1 MSQSLENKFKYKKL
15 KIIDWY
21 PFLAKFVVMG
31 SVGYLAAFFIFAQI
45 IEYINIKFP
54 SLLPSYFFMAFM
66 LPVFS
71 VWRSFIDPSG
81 QSIDK
86 VVAYQD
92 CPSLKFK
99 IEKLLVGIKG
109 RVRVGIYQS
118 DEINAY
124 AVSSLFG
131 KESLIAFSS
140 SLIKKLSDRQIM
152 AIAAHEVA
160 HLKNNDGKN
169 KVWIN
174 AFHHM
179 VNLYPKFIS
188 DLIKDIILKNK
199 IIRLLILLL
208 IGVSLA
214 LVSGGWDPINVAY
227 KIFIVFANPVIFVVA
242 LIFLPYFS
250 NKVTDVFFYSY
261 SRHREYIADRDGA
274 LMTSVDDMISALRQL
289 TNVPDERESFFD
301 SHPPIEKR
309 ISELKSI
316 FN

>member
-1 MSQSLENKFKYKKL
+1 MSQSLENKYKSENL

-21 PFLAKFVVMG
+21 PLLAKFVVMG
-31 SVGYLAAFFIFAQI
+31 SAAYLVVFFLVTQIF
-45 IEYINIKFP
+45 EYINIKLTSP
-54 SLLPSYFFMAFM
+54 LPSYFFMAFM

-71 VWRSFIDPSG
+71 VWRSFIDAAG

-86 VVAYQD
+86 VKAYQD
-92 CPSLKFK
+92 CAILKLK

-109 RVRVGIYQS
+109 GVRVGIYQS
-118 DEINAY
+118 GEINAY
-124 AVSSLFG
+124 AVSSISG

-140 SLIKKLSDRQIM
+140 SLVEKLSERQFM
-152 AIAAHEVA
+152 AIAAHEIA

-188 DLIKDIILKNK
+188 DLLKSVIKNRIIWV
-199 IIRLLILLL
+199 LLL
-208 IGVSLA
+208 LMLSASLVMV
-214 LVSGGWDPINVAY
+214 LGSSEPINAAY
-227 KIFIVFANPVIFVVA
+227 KISIVFVDPIIFVAA

-250 NKVTDVFFYSY
+250 NKITDVFFYSY

-274 LMTSVDDMISALRQL
+274 LMTSVDDMISALKQL
-289 TNVPDERESFFD
+289 TDVPDERESFFD
-301 SHPPIEKR
+301 SHPPLEKR
-309 ISELKSI
+309 ISKLKAI
-316 FN
+316 CN

>member
-1 MSQSLENKFKYKKL
+1 MPQSLKNKFKSKKL

-31 SVGYLAAFFIFAQI
+31 SVAYLAVFFIFAQI
-45 IEYINIKFP
+45 IDYINMK
-54 SLLPSYFFMAFM
+54 LPSPLPLYFFIAFM

-71 VWRSFIDPSG
+71 VWRTFIDPSG

-109 RVRVGIYQS
+109 RVRVGIYES
-118 DEINAY
+118 NEINAY

-179 VNLYPKFIS
+179 VNLYLKFIS
-188 DLIKDIILKNK
+188 DLIKDIIIKNK
-199 IIRLLILLL
+199 IIWVLLLLL
-208 IGVSLA
+208 IGVSLV
-214 LVSGGWDPINVAY
+214 LVSGGRDSVNIAY
-227 KIFIVFANPVIFVVA
+227 EIFIVFANPVIFVVA
-242 LIFLPYFS
+242 LISMPYFS

-274 LMTSVDDMISALRQL
+274 LMTSVDDMISALKQL
-289 TNVPDERESFFD
+289 TDVPDERESFFD
-301 SHPPIEKR
+301 SHPPLEKR
-309 ISELKSI
+309 ISELEAI
-316 FN
+316 LN